1 MGVVEMKYLSDVRTT
16 FDSIVF
22 EWDECKSNIQNV
34 YEFAVVFLKITDP
47 YDKLSTRVMEHTL
60 RTMKIAERIMNKECV
75 DKEIV
80 LVSLLLHDISKTLCE
95 NSHNLLSFRLAELF
109 FEKYNYLDKKKKKI
123 LDCILYHS
131 AKDLETIDLTP
142 EMKVVMDADIIDEIG
157 ILLISRISLRTMN
170 KNYSINELIK
180 TIDNKYS
187 KIDKETAYLKTKT
200 GKDIYLQKKKKL
212 KEYIDNFKME
222 ISEYKIYK

>member
-1 MGVVEMKYLSDVRTT
+1 
-16 FDSIVF
+16 
-22 EWDECKSNIQNV
+22 
-34 YEFAVVFLKITDP
+34 
-47 YDKLSTRVMEHTL
+47 MEHTL

-222 ISEYKIYK
+222 IAEYKIYK

>member
-222 ISEYKIYK
+222 IAQFIIYK

>member
-180 TIDNKYS
+180 TVDNKYS

-200 GKDIYLQKKKKL
+200 GKDIYLQKKKKNYEFL
-212 KEYIDNFKME
+212 
-222 ISEYKIYK
+222 

>member
-1 MGVVEMKYLSDVRTT
+1 MKYLSDVRTT
-16 FDSIVF
+16 FESIVF

-75 DKEIV
+75 DKEVV
-80 LVSLLLHDISKTLCE
+80 LISLVLHDISKTLCE

-109 FEKYNYLDKKKKKI
+109 FEKYHYLDKKKKKI

-180 TIDNKYS
+180 TVENKYS
-187 KIDKETAYLKTKT
+187 KIDRETEYLKTKT